1 MNCIKLLFR
10 AKPIFYGKK
19 GHWGE
24 SGWYRINWFTWLCI
38 QREHVNKVRWVKRRR
53 NSVKYKEDVMKER
66 FKKFWQQFKCKHK
79 RLLPI
84 YHSYKCLDCLK
95 ILWD

>member
-1 MNCIKLLFR
+1 MNCVKLLFR

-38 QREHVNKVRWVKRRR
+38 QREHVNKVRWIKR
-53 NSVKYKEDVMKER
+53 
-66 FKKFWQQFKCKHK
+66 
-79 RLLPI
+79 
-84 YHSYKCLDCLK
+84 
-95 ILWD
+95 